1 MEAVSILENKDRI
14 DWKYDEDADVLYL
27 SIGEPTPALGVDIGD
42 GVVLRYDERRK
53 QVVGLT
59 VFAIRKRLLQEI
71 GQREDE

>member
-42 GVVLRYDERRK
+42 GVVVRYDERHTRI
-53 QVVGLT
+53 VGLT
-59 VFAIRKRLLQEI
+59 VLAIRKRLLHEI
-71 GQREDE
+71 EQRENE